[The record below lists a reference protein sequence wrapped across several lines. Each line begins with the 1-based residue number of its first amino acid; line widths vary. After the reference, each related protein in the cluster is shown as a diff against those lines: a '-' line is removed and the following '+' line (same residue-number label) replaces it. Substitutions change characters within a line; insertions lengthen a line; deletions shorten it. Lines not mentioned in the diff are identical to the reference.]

1 MTRQTEIKQLKP
13 EEKTGLVNLVLPKCE
28 VTVDVKNQKLFA
40 NISFETSEGERGNVI
55 WTVARECI
63 SVAYSL
69 GANTVL
75 ELSVNGDYHQP
86 DCQITENPEMLRR
99 ILDLNLMLHSA
110 VSTAVRD
117 QSLSHALKKGYLYI
131 SMILSS

>member
-1 MTRQTEIKQLKP
+1 MTRQTATKQLKP
-13 EEKTGLVNLVLPKCE
+13 AEKTGLVNLVLPKCE
-28 VTVDVKNQKLFA
+28 VTVDVKNQTLFA
-40 NISFETSEGERGNVI
+40 NISFETSEGESGNVI

-63 SVAYSL
+63 SVTYSL

-75 ELSVNGDYHQP
+75 ELSVNGDYHRP

-99 ILDLNLMLHSA
+99 ILDLNLKLHSA
-110 VSTAVRD
+110 VGTALRD
-117 QSLSHALKKGYLYI
+117 PSLSHALNKVHLCI